1 MNNKYF
7 FVIIFLLVAL
17 TGCSG
22 NTQSEQPTNKKFFC
36 ETGRDCVDGEYCEVT
51 NRGGCVNSDWWWENV
66 GNKHDC
72 LPDPNVCA
80 CQDNK
85 CVKK

>member
-1 MNNKYF
+1 MNNKKN
-7 FVIIFLLVAL
+7 FVIIFLLVLLSA
-17 TGCSG
+17 CS
-22 NTQSEQPTNKKFFC
+22 TNKSTQPVDDKLSC
-36 ETGRDCVDGEYCEVT
+36 KTGRDCVDGEYCEVT
-51 NRGGCVNSDWWWENV
+51 NPGGCVNSDWWWKNV

-72 LPDPNVCA
+72 EPDPNACL